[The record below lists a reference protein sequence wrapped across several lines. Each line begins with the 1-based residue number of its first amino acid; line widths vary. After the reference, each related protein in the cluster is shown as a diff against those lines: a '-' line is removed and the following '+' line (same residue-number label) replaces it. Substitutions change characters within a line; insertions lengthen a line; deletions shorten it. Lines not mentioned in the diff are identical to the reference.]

1 MTEFSQ
7 FKTCK
12 KYRFSNRNAP
22 NDADIVEVFFVG
34 KIPTFTAQEPFCRFT
49 RVSFLPRN
57 LTAALPCSLPTVRS
71 SHSHIP
77 FGRSF
82 SFQSTTEVIC
92 HDRKFDLSAER
103 KIKSRH
109 ISTLIIG
116 ESFALASN
124 QMLICDGFELFKRP
138 YCLRRLNS
146 TLNSTK
152 NNGGE
157 SRYAPKGEYRR
168 YSGLVPDYTSTKT
181 SYSVVAPRLKG
192 IILYHKAYRKSRILR
207 CIFNTFRILD
217 ENNLFQNKKYLILRT
232 DFRILCVIF
241 IAIFFFMCYNKS
253 EHICAFSVREFYD

>member
-22 NDADIVEVFFVG
+22 NDADIVKPVSVW
-34 KIPTFTAQEPFCRFT
+34 KISTFTAQEQLCRFT
-49 RVSFLPRN
+49 RMSFLPRN
-57 LTAALPCSLPTVRS
+57 FTAALLRSLSTERS

-82 SFQSTTEVIC
+82 SFQSTTEFIY
-92 HDRKFDLSAER
+92 HDRKFDLSAKR

-157 SRYAPKGEYRR
+157 SRYTPKREYRR
-168 YSGLVPDYTSTKT
+168 YSGLVPDYASTKT
-181 SYSVVAPRLKG
+181 SYSVVYLMRG
-192 IILYHKAYRKSRILR
+192 YFIIAYRTFVCQAVFVVTRTLLYIL
-207 CIFNTFRILD
+207 F
-217 ENNLFQNKKYLILRT
+217 KYLGELYFLYIPSNT
-232 DFRILCVIF
+232 
-241 IAIFFFMCYNKS
+241 
-253 EHICAFSVREFYD
+253 

>member
-1 MTEFSQ
+1 M
-7 FKTCK
+7 
-12 KYRFSNRNAP
+12 
-22 NDADIVEVFFVG
+22 
-34 KIPTFTAQEPFCRFT
+34 
-49 RVSFLPRN
+49 SFLPRN
-57 LTAALPCSLPTVRS
+57 LTAALPRSLPTGRS

-82 SFQSTTEVIC
+82 NFQSTTGGIC
-92 HDRKFDLSAER
+92 QDRKFDLSAKR

-124 QMLICDGFELFKRP
+124 QMLICDGFESFKRP

-168 YSGLVPDYTSTKT
+168 HSGLVPNYTSTKT
-181 SYSVVAPRLKG
+181 SYSVV
-192 IILYHKAYRKSRILR
+192 
-207 CIFNTFRILD
+207 
-217 ENNLFQNKKYLILRT
+217 YLIRGHFIIHYRT
-232 DFRILCVIF
+232 FVCQALFVVILTV
-241 IAIFFFMCYNKS
+241 
-253 EHICAFSVREFYD
+253 FSSLLKQKPKLPH

>member
-1 MTEFSQ
+1 M
-7 FKTCK
+7 
-12 KYRFSNRNAP
+12 
-22 NDADIVEVFFVG
+22 
-34 KIPTFTAQEPFCRFT
+34 
-49 RVSFLPRN
+49 SFLPRN
-57 LTAALPCSLPTVRS
+57 LTIALPRTLPTGRS

-82 SFQSTTEVIC
+82 SFQSTTEFIC
-92 HDRKFDLSAER
+92 YDRKFDLSAKR

-157 SRYAPKGEYRR
+157 SRYTPKREYRR

-192 IILYHKAYRKSRILR
+192 IILYHKTHRKSRILR
-207 CIFNTFRILD
+207 CIFNILRILD
-217 ENNLFQNKKYLILRT
+217 ENNLFQNKRYLILRT

-241 IAIFFFMCYNKS
+241 IAIFFFLRYNKS
-253 EHICAFSVREFYD
+253 KHIYYFCVREFYN

>member
-1 MTEFSQ
+1 M
-7 FKTCK
+7 
-12 KYRFSNRNAP
+12 
-22 NDADIVEVFFVG
+22 
-34 KIPTFTAQEPFCRFT
+34 
-49 RVSFLPRN
+49 SFLPRN
-57 LTAALPCSLPTVRS
+57 LTVAWPGSLPTGRS

-92 HDRKFDLSAER
+92 HDRKFDLSAKR

-124 QMLICDGFELFKRP
+124 QMLICDGFESFKRP
-138 YCLRRLNS
+138 YCWRRLNS

-168 YSGLVPDYTSTKT
+168 HSGLVSDYTSTKT
-181 SYSVVAPRLKG
+181 SYSVV
-192 IILYHKAYRKSRILR
+192 
-207 CIFNTFRILD
+207 
-217 ENNLFQNKKYLILRT
+217 YLIKGYFIIHYRT
-232 DFRILCVIF
+232 FVCQVLLVQHDTFYCSF
-241 IAIFFFMCYNKS
+241 IVLMLPKS
-253 EHICAFSVREFYD
+253 LASNLN

>member
-12 KYRFSNRNAP
+12 KCSFSDRNAP
-22 NDADIVEVFFVG
+22 NDADIVRTFSVC
-34 KIPTFTAQEPFCRFT
+34 KIPTFTVQEPFCRFA
-49 RVSFLPRN
+49 RMSFLPRN
-57 LTAALPCSLPTVRS
+57 LTTALPRSLPIKRS

-82 SFQSTTEVIC
+82 SFQSTTGGIC
-92 HDRKFDLSAER
+92 HDRKFDLSAKR

-124 QMLICDGFELFKRP
+124 QMLICDGFESFKRP

-181 SYSVVAPRLKG
+181 SYSVV
-192 IILYHKAYRKSRILR
+192 
-207 CIFNTFRILD
+207 
-217 ENNLFQNKKYLILRT
+217 YLIRGHFIIHYRT
-232 DFRILCVIF
+232 FVCQVLFCHNTT
-241 IAIFFFMCYNKS
+241 FFYKNRSTAMRGFPELLEIVYKVHN
-253 EHICAFSVREFYD
+253 

>member
-1 MTEFSQ
+1 M
-7 FKTCK
+7 
-12 KYRFSNRNAP
+12 
-22 NDADIVEVFFVG
+22 
-34 KIPTFTAQEPFCRFT
+34 
-49 RVSFLPRN
+49 SFLPRN
-57 LTAALPCSLPTVRS
+57 LTAALPRSLPTGRS

-82 SFQSTTEVIC
+82 NFQSTTGGIC
-92 HDRKFDLSAER
+92 QDRKFDLSAKR

-116 ESFALASN
+116 ESFSLASN

-181 SYSVVAPRLKG
+181 SYSVV
-192 IILYHKAYRKSRILR
+192 
-207 CIFNTFRILD
+207 
-217 ENNLFQNKKYLILRT
+217 YLIRGHFIIPHRT
-232 DFRILCVIF
+232 FVCQ
-241 IAIFFFMCYNKS
+241 AFFVATRHFLN
-253 EHICAFSVREFYD
+253 I

>member
-1 MTEFSQ
+1 
-7 FKTCK
+7 
-12 KYRFSNRNAP
+12 
-22 NDADIVEVFFVG
+22 
-34 KIPTFTAQEPFCRFT
+34 
-49 RVSFLPRN
+49 
-57 LTAALPCSLPTVRS
+57 
-71 SHSHIP
+71 
-77 FGRSF
+77 
-82 SFQSTTEVIC
+82 
-92 HDRKFDLSAER
+92 
-103 KIKSRH
+103 
-109 ISTLIIG
+109 
-116 ESFALASN
+116 
-124 QMLICDGFELFKRP
+124 MLICDGFESFKRP

-192 IILYHKAYRKSRILR
+192 IILYHEAYRKSRILR

-253 EHICAFSVREFYD
+253 EHICAFSVREFYDWKKVSAWTSESNQKKSLSIKAALQNLLTLSLPESERSTL

>member
-12 KYRFSNRNAP
+12 KYRFSNRNAS
-22 NDADIVEVFFVG
+22 NDADIVKPVFVW
-34 KIPTFTAQEPFCRFT
+34 KIPTFTVQEPFCRFA
-49 RVSFLPRN
+49 RMSFLPRN
-57 LTAALPCSLPTVRS
+57 LTAALPRSLPTGRS

-82 SFQSTTEVIC
+82 NFQSTTEVIC
-92 HDRKFDLSAER
+92 RDRKFDLCAER

-124 QMLICDGFELFKRP
+124 QMLICDGFESFKRP

-181 SYSVVAPRLKG
+181 SYSVV
-192 IILYHKAYRKSRILR
+192 
-207 CIFNTFRILD
+207 
-217 ENNLFQNKKYLILRT
+217 YLIRGDFIVPYRT
-232 DFRILCVIF
+232 FVCQVSFVATRHFLI
-241 IAIFFFMCYNKS
+241 
-253 EHICAFSVREFYD
+253 

>member
-12 KYRFSNRNAP
+12 KYRFSNRNAS
-22 NDADIVEVFFVG
+22 NDADIIKPVSVW
-34 KIPTFTAQEPFCRFT
+34 KIPTCTAHEPILRFP
-49 RVSFLPRN
+49 RMSFLPRN
-57 LTAALPCSLPTVRS
+57 LTAALLRSLPTGRS

-82 SFQSTTEVIC
+82 NFQSTTVGIC
-92 HDRKFDLSAER
+92 HDRKFDFGAKR
-103 KIKSRH
+103 KTKSRH

-124 QMLICDGFELFKRP
+124 QMLICDGFESFKRP

-192 IILYHKAYRKSRILR
+192 IILYHKAHRKSRILR
-207 CIFNTFRILD
+207 RVLNIISNTWLNYAFYIFSQIL
-217 ENNLFQNKKYLILRT
+217 KRKW
-232 DFRILCVIF
+232 
-241 IAIFFFMCYNKS
+241 YN
-253 EHICAFSVREFYD
+253 CQLSVMNECDIH

>member
-1 MTEFSQ
+1 MACFFFAFARGAFLTDFLQ

-12 KYRFSNRNAP
+12 KYRFSVRNTP
-22 NDADIVEVFFVG
+22 NGADIVKPVSVW
-34 KIPTFTAQEPFCRFT
+34 KIQTFTAQEPFCRFF
-49 RVSFLPRN
+49 RMSFLPRN
-57 LTAALPCSLPTVRS
+57 LTAALLRLLSPERS

-92 HDRKFDLSAER
+92 HNRKFDLSAKR

-116 ESFALASN
+116 ESFAIASN

-152 NNGGE
+152 KQ
-157 SRYAPKGEYRR
+157 RW
-168 YSGLVPDYTSTKT
+168 
-181 SYSVVAPRLKG
+181 
-192 IILYHKAYRKSRILR
+192 
-207 CIFNTFRILD
+207 
-217 ENNLFQNKKYLILRT
+217 
-232 DFRILCVIF
+232 
-241 IAIFFFMCYNKS
+241 
-253 EHICAFSVREFYD
+253 

>member
-1 MTEFSQ
+1 MLTVTHGLASSKNISVVFCDFFKPVFITSHSFLKLACFFFVFSRQAFSTDFSQ

-12 KYRFSNRNAP
+12 KYRFSNRNAS
-22 NDADIVEVFFVG
+22 NDADIVKPISVW
-34 KIPTFTAQEPFCRFT
+34 KIPTFTVQEPFCRFA
-49 RVSFLPRN
+49 RMSFLPRN
-57 LTAALPCSLPTVRS
+57 LTAALPRSLPTGRS

-82 SFQSTTEVIC
+82 NFQSTTGGIC
-92 HDRKFDLSAER
+92 QDRKFDLSAKR

-116 ESFALASN
+116 ESFVLASN
-124 QMLICDGFELFKRP
+124 QMLICDGFESFKRP

-168 YSGLVPDYTSTKT
+168 YSGLVPNYTSTKT
-181 SYSVVAPRLKG
+181 SYSVIYLTRG
-192 IILYHKAYRKSRILR
+192 YFII
-207 CIFNTFRILD
+207 T
-217 ENNLFQNKKYLILRT
+217 
-232 DFRILCVIF
+232 
-241 IAIFFFMCYNKS
+241 
-253 EHICAFSVREFYD
+253 

>member
-12 KYRFSNRNAP
+12 KCSFFDRNAP
-22 NDADIVEVFFVG
+22 NDADIVRTFSVW
-34 KIPTFTAQEPFCRFT
+34 KIPTFTVQEPFCRSI
-49 RVSFLPRN
+49 RMSFLPRN
-57 LTAALPCSLPTVRS
+57 LTAALLRSLPTGRS

-82 SFQSTTEVIC
+82 CFQSTTGGIC
-92 HDRKFDLSAER
+92 HNRRFNLSAKR

-124 QMLICDGFELFKRP
+124 QMLICDGFESFKRP

-152 NNGGE
+152 NNGDE

-168 YSGLVPDYTSTKT
+168 HSGLVPNYTSTKT
-181 SYSVVAPRLKG
+181 SYSVVNLIRGYFIIHYRTFVCQAFSTIIRHFFRVKRH
-192 IILYHKAYRKSRILR
+192 IIL
-207 CIFNTFRILD
+207 FG
-217 ENNLFQNKKYLILRT
+217 LFCHQHTLY
-232 DFRILCVIF
+232 
-241 IAIFFFMCYNKS
+241 
-253 EHICAFSVREFYD
+253 